1 MLISTK
7 CYMLDY
13 TIFILE
19 KVSFD
24 LNLFSKE
31 LLKALKILIPSDII
45 QLRDWFYYFAKDK
58 KELLIFGSYF

>member
-1 MLISTK
+1 
-7 CYMLDY
+7 MLDY

-31 LLKALKILIPSDII
+31 LQKALKTLIPSDII
-45 QLRDWFYYFAKDK
+45 QLRDWFHHFAKDK
-58 KELLIFGSYF
+58 KELLIFVSYF